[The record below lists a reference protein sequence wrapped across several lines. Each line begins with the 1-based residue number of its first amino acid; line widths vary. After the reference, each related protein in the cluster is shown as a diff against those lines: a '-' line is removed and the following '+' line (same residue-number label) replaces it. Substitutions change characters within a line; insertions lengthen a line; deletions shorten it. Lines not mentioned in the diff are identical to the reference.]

1 MEIIIISGMITSV
14 LIAGLFVWRDIKLRS
29 LPNET
34 NNLESRVNELEN
46 KISQIYLRLANKK
59 I

>member
-1 MEIIIISGMITSV
+1 METIIISGMITSV
-14 LIAGLFVWRDIKLRS
+14 LITGLFVWRDIKLRS

-59 I
+59 S

>member
-1 MEIIIISGMITSV
+1 METIIISGMITGV

-59 I
+59 S

>member
-1 MEIIIISGMITSV
+1 METIVISGMITGV

-59 I
+59 S

>member
-1 MEIIIISGMITSV
+1 METIIISAMITSV

-59 I
+59 S